1 MIPPG
6 YKVSGLDKLEKSV
19 DNAAG
24 AFISKATV
32 GGNTLKIST
41 SKQYKNNY
49 EPNVNWALM
58 MDFLDEIVQF
68 TNEKILLK
76 KQ

>member
-1 MIPPG
+1 MPPNGGTGRHYTNSFKYVRHLVLESVLMIPPG

-32 GGNTLKIST
+32 G
-41 SKQYKNNY
+41 
-49 EPNVNWALM
+49 
-58 MDFLDEIVQF
+58 EIR
-68 TNEKILLK
+68 
-76 KQ
+76 